1 MIDLAEFP
9 RPVVVVL
16 VLIFMCSLV
25 GLFIIIER
33 LLHLH
38 RARINVPE
46 FLRGLTNILKRGRVE
61 EAVAI
66 CDETPGPVA
75 HVLRAAILR
84 CDQDEPALRQAVQEV
99 SLAEVPRLEKNVK
112 TLGTVA
118 HVAPL
123 LGLLGT
129 VLGMIG
135 MFSAMR
141 TEGYL
146 VTSAELAGNVLH
158 ALLTTAAGLVVAIPA
173 YTFYNVIVV
182 KVEALVLDMD
192 KAASEMIYYLTHNDL
207 KIESMTALV
216 STAVQQGLSEDDE
229 D

>member
-1 MIDLAEFP
+1 MIELTEFP
-9 RPVVVVL
+9 RTVVVIL

-25 GLFIIIER
+25 ALFIIVER

-46 FLRGLTNILKRGRVE
+46 FLRGLTNILKRKNVE

-84 CDQDEPALRQAVQEV
+84 CDHEEAALRQAVQEV
-99 SLAEVPRLEKNVK
+99 ALSEVPRLERNVK
-112 TLGTVA
+112 ILGTVA
-118 HVAPL
+118 HIAPL
-123 LGLLGT
+123 LGFLGT
-129 VLGMIG
+129 VMGMIG
-135 MFSAMR
+135 MFGVMR

-146 VTSAELAGNVLH
+146 VTTSELATNVLY
-158 ALLTTAAGLVVAIPA
+158 ALLTTAAGLVVAIPS

-182 KVEALVLDMD
+182 KIEALVLDMD
-192 KAASEMIYYLTHNDL
+192 KAACEMIYFLTHSGL
-207 KIESMTALV
+207 KIENVAALAK
-216 STAVQQGLSEDDE
+216 SAAEPSLDDDDE